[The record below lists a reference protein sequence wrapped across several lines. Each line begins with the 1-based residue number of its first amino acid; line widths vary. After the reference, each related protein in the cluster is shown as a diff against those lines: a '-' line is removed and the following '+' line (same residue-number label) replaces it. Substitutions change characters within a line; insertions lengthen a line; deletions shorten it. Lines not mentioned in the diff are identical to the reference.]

1 MHLIAALMLVQAT
14 EGVALE
20 TPKGW
25 IRTEDPQK
33 AFVQLRPPDV
43 PPNRECRLLISPPVD
58 VSVAADALLD
68 QLIGKLTAGRQ
79 VQGDIQRYDTGIFKV
94 ALLSQVT
101 PQGSTEYLAIHA
113 TVWGKRGQSIVY
125 RGSDFEIFKRYSAE
139 VLAVLSK
146 ATAPKS
152 P

>member
-1 MHLIAALMLVQAT
+1 
-14 EGVALE
+14 
-20 TPKGW
+20 
-25 IRTEDPQK
+25 
-33 AFVQLRPPDV
+33 
-43 PPNRECRLLISPPVD
+43 
-58 VSVAADALLD
+58 
-68 QLIGKLTAGRQ
+68 
-79 VQGDIQRYDTGIFKV
+79 VQGDIQRYETGIFKV
-94 ALLSQVT
+94 ALLSQKT

-125 RGSDFEIFKRYSAE
+125 RASDFEIFKRYSPD